1 MLGALFCNFFCSFS
15 SPSKDLVLRCREAAS
30 KACPELAEGN
40 APRAKATRPWSIPDL
55 LRDAMLGIAPGGMRP
70 SPSFR
75 FGLDQAQKA
84 GKRNESFAKRNE
96 TFRSAWRKSLISF
109 RTLNQSFR
117 GIVCF
122 QWLKGVFVS
131 PFFNIRL
138 STSEGGAFTLSA
150 YRGLDMGDL

>member
-1 MLGALFCNFFCSFS
+1 
-15 SPSKDLVLRCREAAS
+15 
-30 KACPELAEGN
+30 
-40 APRAKATRPWSIPDL
+40 
-55 LRDAMLGIAPGGMRP
+55 MRP

-96 TFRSAWRKSLISF
+96 TFRSAWHKSLISLS
-109 RTLNQSFR
+109 TLNQSFR

-131 PFFNIRL
+131 AFFNIRL
-138 STSEGGAFTLSA
+138 STSCLIPNFDGAVLSSNWRDALWARFFTGA
-150 YRGLDMGDL
+150 PRRQRR